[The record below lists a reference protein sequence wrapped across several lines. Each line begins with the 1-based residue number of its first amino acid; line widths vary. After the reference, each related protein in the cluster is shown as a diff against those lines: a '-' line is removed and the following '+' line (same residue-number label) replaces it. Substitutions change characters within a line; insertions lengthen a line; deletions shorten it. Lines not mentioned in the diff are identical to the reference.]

1 MKSVAIIGAGITG
14 LTAAFYLK
22 RKGIPVT
29 VYEASSRVGGVIQS
43 LRQDGYLAEFG
54 PNTLLETSPKIGQL
68 VRDAGLQSRRLDPDP
83 KAEARYVVR
92 YKRPI
97 AMPGSPLGFFTTKLF
112 TAKAKLAVLR
122 EPFVAPRW
130 DGVEESIA
138 QFVVRRLNREF
149 LDHAIDA
156 LVAGIY
162 AGDPHRLSLTHAFP
176 KLKALED
183 NYGSLIKGQIFG
195 AGARK
200 RSGEVA
206 KDRAPKFSFD
216 EGLQVLPDTLA
227 ARLGDAVRLNTTVT
241 KLTQTADGCTL
252 TLSEGRV
259 PRAPLTAHEIGDSQS
274 SSLRNETQAE
284 HSAAIYCGTAF
295 KLAELKVMC
304 GRAALPRSP
313 EIGAAQQHRPT
324 EDKKLEP
331 LDLSPF
337 SEIRHP
343 PVASVVLGFRRED
356 VTHPC
361 EGFGMLIP
369 KIEGFKILGT
379 IFSSSLFPNR
389 APAGHVTLTSY
400 IGGERYPE
408 LALLPAEKL
417 VALTCEDLRVLLGV
431 TGKPTFQHCVLYPK
445 AIPQY
450 NVGYGRYRELMNEIE
465 NQAAGLFFAG
475 HYRNGVSLGDTIVS
489 GCNVAERV
497 AGFLKTTNGHE

>member
-1 MKSVAIIGAGITG
+1 MKPVAIIGAGIAG

-29 VYEASSRVGGVIQS
+29 VYEASGRVGGVIQS
-43 LRQDGYLAEFG
+43 LRQDGWLAEFG

-92 YKRPI
+92 SNRPI
-97 AMPGSPLGFFTTKLF
+97 AMPGSPLGFFTTNLF
-112 TAKAKLAVLR
+112 TAGAKLAVLR
-122 EPFVAPRW
+122 EPFMPRRR

-138 QFVVRRLNREF
+138 QFVVRRLNQEF
-149 LDHAIDA
+149 LDQAIDA

-227 ARLGDAVRLNTTVT
+227 ARLGDAVRLNTMVT
-241 KLTQTADGCTL
+241 KLTQNADGW
-252 TLSEGRV
+252 RV
-259 PRAPLTAHEIGDSQS
+259 ATSNGES
-274 SSLRNETQAE
+274 E
-284 HSAAIYCGTAF
+284 HSAVIYCGTAF
-295 KLAELKVMC
+295 RLAELKICRTGVAPVSLSMDKNGDRQDAC
-304 GRAALPRSP
+304 PTFAA
-313 EIGAAQQHRPT
+313 
-324 EDKKLEP
+324 
-331 LDLSPF
+331 F
-337 SEIRHP
+337 SEIRYP

-389 APAGHVTLTSY
+389 APAGHLTLTSY

-417 VALTCEDLRVLLGV
+417 VALVCEDLRVLLGV
-431 TGKPTFQHCVLYPK
+431 TGKPAFQHCVLYPK

-465 NQAAGLFFAG
+465 NKAAGLFFAG
-475 HYRNGVSLGDTIVS
+475 HYRGGVSLGDTIVS
-489 GCNVAERV
+489 GVNIVERV
-497 AGFLKTTNGHE
+497 EKHLKITNGRE

>member
-195 AGARK
+195 ARDRK
-200 RSGEVA
+200 KSGEVA

-227 ARLGDAVRLNTTVT
+227 VQLGDAVKLNTTVT
-241 KLTQTADGCTL
+241 KLTRTADGW
-252 TLSEGRV
+252 
-259 PRAPLTAHEIGDSQS
+259 ALTAHEIGDSQS

-284 HSAAIYCGTAF
+284 HSAVIYCGTAF
-295 KLAELKVMC
+295 RLAEMQVQLFSTA
-304 GRAALPRSP
+304 GRAGSPLPAVRP
-313 EIGAAQQHRPT
+313 NANDGAHGVTCPT
-324 EDKKLEP
+324 GT

-337 SEIRHP
+337 SEIRYP

-356 VTHPC
+356 VAHPC

-389 APAGHVTLTSY
+389 APAGHLTLTSY
-400 IGGERYPE
+400 IGGERHPE
-408 LALLPAEKL
+408 LSLLPAEKL